1 MSGGVP
7 IQGRGYGTILPAVLL
22 AVFCLGVLFPPVFA
36 DLTTSK
42 DTNVVI
48 SCLIPGQ
55 IVEAGETAEF
65 PLTVAN
71 TGPDF
76 NQKLWYESFDANKYD
91 WDIRFMTADN
101 ATEINKISIPK
112 GGSQQIVLVVETNS
126 DTPAGDY
133 SVRVHI
139 GEGWYWAYVTISK
152 THKGE
157 LGTLALSVTDKDG
170 EKVKGATVTLFSED
184 SGKAVDQ
191 VSSTA
196 DGSISAGFVPG
207 TYRVLIAKTG
217 YRPVEKTGVRIKG
230 GITTD
235 LETIMLDKALYAAD
249 ASVSSPVIAVSTGEN
264 PKYDLTLKN
273 IGKSDDTFH
282 LGFGNIPEGWYI
294 QYRDPDASTM
304 DVSALFVKSGEE
316 KTLKIEAIP
325 PYGAAI
331 GEYNFSAVIDS
342 SQATYLVNLTAR
354 IRGSYDLR
362 VYADKYQYD
371 VNKGDS
377 LTFDLI
383 LTNAGTAGSLTN
395 VNVTVSAPDGWTADV
410 SPKTIAGLAPGERS
424 TVTLRI
430 VPPANIVASDYK
442 ITVSAASDQ
451 VKKTDDFRVVIH
463 EQSLVALFGIVL
475 ILALAGG
482 VYYLFRKYKR
492 R

>member
-1 MSGGVP
+1 MSGFSCREA
-7 IQGRGYGTILPAVLL
+7 GRIREILL
-22 AVFCLGVLFPPVFA
+22 ASLIVFIVPAFTISPVAA
-36 DLTTSK
+36 DLTTSL
-42 DTNVVI
+42 DTNVAI
-48 SCLIPGQ
+48 SCRFPGQ
-55 IVEAGETAEF
+55 ILEAGETAFF
-65 PLTVAN
+65 PLTVTN
-71 TGPDF
+71 TGPEI
-76 NQKLWYESFDANKYD
+76 NQKLWYESFDAGRYD
-91 WDIRFMTADN
+91 WDIRFMAADN
-101 ATEINKISIPK
+101 TTEINKISIPQ
-112 GGSQQIVLVVETNS
+112 GESQQIILVVETNS

-152 THKGE
+152 SHKGE
-157 LGTLALSVTDKDG
+157 LGTLALTVTDKDG

-184 SGKAVDQ
+184 TGRQVDQ

-207 TYRVLIAKTG
+207 TYRVLVAKTG
-217 YRPVEKTGVRIKG
+217 YRTVEKTGVRIKG

-235 LETIMLDKALYAAD
+235 LDTIMLDKALYAAD
-249 ASVSSPVIAVSTGEN
+249 TSVSSPIVAVSSGEN

-273 IGKSDDTFH
+273 IGKSDDTYR
-282 LGFGNIPEGWYI
+282 LGFENIPDGWYM
-294 QYRDPDASTM
+294 QYRETDSSSM
-304 DVSALFVKSGEE
+304 DVSALFIKSGGE
-316 KTLKIEAIP
+316 KALSIEAIP
-325 PYGAAI
+325 PYGAPI

-362 VYADKYQYD
+362 VYADQYQYD

-410 SPKTIAGLAPGERS
+410 TPKTIAGIAPGERT

-442 ITVSAASDQ
+442 ITVSVASDQ
-451 VKKTDDFRVVIH
+451 VKKTDDFRVVVH
-463 EQSLVALFGIVL
+463 EQSLVAIFGLVV
-475 ILALAGG
+475 ILALGGG